1 VRDDMAMEIMNPDGV
16 KKEDLRGK
24 VMVSKDLVSYQDGA
38 VVSRT
43 LISKSVG
50 TVTVFSFDE
59 GQGLSEHTAP
69 YDAMVEILDG
79 EADITISGKTQR
91 VKAGEMIIMPANQP
105 HALHGVKAFKMMLI
119 MIRA

>member
-1 VRDDMAMEIMNPDGV
+1 MTKEMLNPDGV
-16 KKEDLRGK
+16 GKEDLRGR

-43 LISKSVG
+43 LVNKPVG

-69 YDAMVEILDG
+69 YDAIVEILDG
-79 EADITISGKTQR
+79 EADITISGRSQR
-91 VKAGEMIIMPANQP
+91 VKAGEMVIMPANNP
-105 HALHGVKAFKMMLI
+105 HALYGATRFKMMLT